1 MGPAHG
7 GVMLPGETVTVLSA
21 GQRTDPYSGE
31 TVYDDWGNA
40 TSVDVDD
47 VLVGSGG
54 SSEPLIDARTPVD
67 SDFDLF
73 FQTLEPIPVTSAN
86 RIRVRGLDCDVAGR
100 PFLWRMSGVG
110 GWVLK
115 VKIREG

>member
-1 MGPAHG
+1 
-7 GVMLPGETVTVLSA
+7 MLPGETVTVLTA
-21 GQRTDPYSGE
+21 GPATDPYSGE
-31 TVYDDWGNA
+31 TVYDDWGNP

-67 SDFDLF
+67 SDFDLL

-86 RIRVRGLDCDVAGR
+86 RVRVRGLDCDVAGR

-110 GWVLK
+110 GWV
-115 VKIREG
+115 VQAKIREG

>member
-1 MGPAHG
+1 
-7 GVMLPGETVTVLSA
+7 MLPGETVTVLTA
-21 GQRTDPYSGE
+21 TEKTD
-31 TVYDDWGNA
+31 VYGNVKLDW
-40 TSVDVDD
+40 TSPTQTPLEN

-54 SSEPLIDARTPVD
+54 SSEPLLDARTPVD

-73 FQTLEPIPVTSAN
+73 VQTLEPILVTSAN

-100 PFLWRMSGVG
+100 PFLWSMAGVG
-110 GWVLK
+110 GWVIK